1 MRAALLL
8 LVILT
13 AAGCGGD
20 VSAVAVPNGQP
31 DHAPALIRAYGCGS
45 CHTIS
50 GVDGADGRVGPHLSG
65 LAEKENIAGRLENT
79 PDNLVRW
86 ISEPQQVDPGNLM
99 PDLGVTDD
107 AARDIAAYL
116 YEH

>member
-1 MRAALLL
+1 VKAGLLL

-13 AAGCGGD
+13 AAGCGGG
-20 VSAVAVPNGQP
+20 VSAVAVPNGHA
-31 DHAPALIRAYGCGS
+31 DRAPALIRAYGCGS

-50 GVDGADGRVGPHLSG
+50 GVDGADGRIGPRLSG
-65 LAEKENIAGRLENT
+65 LAGKENIAGRLDNT

-86 ISEPQQVDPGNLM
+86 ITEPQQVDPGNLM
-99 PDLGVTDD
+99 PDLGVSDE